1 MAKIETIE
9 KPDRLHDLDWL
20 RVLVFGLLILYHVGM
35 FFVPWDWHI
44 KNNELSGGLQYPMRF
59 VNLWRLNI
67 LFMISGMGT
76 WLALG
81 KRSGGQYAR
90 ERLKRLLVP
99 LVFGM
104 LVIVPP
110 QVYLERLVCGD
121 YQGSYL
127 GFLIRDAFH
136 GVYPEGNVSW
146 HHLWFL
152 PYLLLFSLVLAPVFV
167 HMRRHPANRWTKFLS
182 KAVTH
187 PTGMLIFILPLWLTE
202 AFLQPRFP
210 STHDLIGDWYNL
222 VLYFLLFF
230 SGFSLMAAGR
240 AFRDSVRNKR
250 RPYLLT
256 GVLGILAHIMLS
268 SQFAGFPGLL
278 LPLIRVVGYWFMIL
292 GLFGYAARYLNRE
305 SGLIR
310 YCNKAVYP
318 FYILH
323 QTVTVVL
330 GYRVMDKSWPMAW
343 KGLILI
349 AGTFGICWL
358 LYEFLIRRI
367 PLLRPLFGV
376 KP

>member
-1 MAKIETIE
+1 MKTIET
-9 KPDRLHDLDWL
+9 PSRLYDLDWL
-20 RVLVFGLLILYHVGM
+20 RVLVFGFLILYHVGM

-90 ERLKRLLVP
+90 ERLKRLLAP
-99 LVFGM
+99 LIFGM

-110 QVYLERLVCGD
+110 QVYLERLVYGG
-121 YQGSYL
+121 YQGSYFS
-127 GFLIRDAFH
+127 FLIRDAFH
-136 GVYPEGNVSW
+136 GVYPEGNFSW

-167 HMRRHPANRWTKFLS
+167 YMRRHPANRWVKFLS
-182 KAVTH
+182 KAVAH
-187 PTGMLIFILPLWLTE
+187 PAGMLIFILPLWLTE
-202 AFLQPRFP
+202 GFLQPRFP

-222 VLYFLLFF
+222 ALYFLLFF
-230 SGFSLMAAGR
+230 FGFSLMASGR

-250 RPYLLT
+250 LPYLLT
-256 GVLGILAHIMLS
+256 GVLGILAHIMLR
-268 SQFAGFPGLL
+268 SQFAGFPGLIP
-278 LPLIRVVGYWFMIL
+278 PLIRVVGYWFMIL

-323 QTVTVVL
+323 QTVTVIL
-330 GYRVMDKSWPMAW
+330 GYMVMDKSWPMVW

-358 LYEFLIRRI
+358 LYEFLIRRV

>member
-1 MAKIETIE
+1 MKTSE
-9 KPDRLHDLDWL
+9 KQTRLYDLDWL

-35 FFVPWDWHI
+35 FFAPWGWHI

-59 VNLWRLNI
+59 VNLWRLPI

-81 KRSGGQYAR
+81 KRSGAQYAA
-90 ERLKRLLVP
+90 ERVKRLLVP
-99 LVFGM
+99 LIFGM
-104 LVIVPP
+104 MVIIPP
-110 QVYLERLVCGD
+110 QVYLERLVYDG

-127 GFLIRDAFH
+127 SFLIRNAFH
-136 GVYPEGNVSW
+136 GLYPVGNISW

-152 PYLLLFSLVLAPVFV
+152 PYLLLFSLILAPVFV
-167 HMRRHPANRWTKFLS
+167 YMKRYPANLWTKFLS
-182 KAVTH
+182 KAMAH
-187 PTGMLIFILPLWLTE
+187 PTGMLVFILPLWLTKVL
-202 AFLQPRFP
+202 LQPRFP
-210 STHDLIGDWYNL
+210 STHALIGDWYNL
-222 VLYFLLFF
+222 ALYFLLFF
-230 SGFSLMAAGR
+230 FGFSLMAAGR
-240 AFRDSVRNKR
+240 AFRESVLKNRL
-250 RPYLLT
+250 PYLLT
-256 GVLGILAHIMLS
+256 GVLGIIAHILLRS
-268 SQFAGFPGLL
+268 HLPGFPGLIS
-278 LPLIRVVGYWFMIL
+278 PLIRVVGYWFMIL

-323 QTVTVVL
+323 QTVTVIL
-330 GYRVMDKSWPMAW
+330 GYMVMDKSWHMGW

-358 LYEFLIRRI
+358 LYEFLIRRV